1 MIRLS
6 ERISNTDSR
15 CSTSACIPR
24 TDPSETSSKGEGGCC
39 CDDDGTWVEKGD
51 EAKTFTG
58 HAYDWR
64 AATITIAGSMD
75 TRRAFS
81 TTGDVAIQLLRLT
94 AASADVF
101 PPLKSAAGAAL
112 HIAEMIK
119 ASGFKSNKAEWRELG
134 IYVQDAT
141 ASVVESIARLDTAE
155 DIGHKLEK
163 LQTTLAVAAKSIEE
177 EQALPLHRR
186 FGKFLRDPDMIIGIR
201 KNIDDAIALFQLI
214 ALDKLRRVPGA
225 SWDSSRLCLENTR
238 VDLIKDLMSWI
249 SSPGQANYSNHSGGA
264 SIMLLTAVAGAGKTT
279 IAHTIAQRCA
289 ENKRLGSC
297 FFFDRETDGRNS
309 PVALFTTMASDLSLL
324 DTRIAYRVATAI
336 EDDRSLPLAP
346 ISTQFDKLVFKPCE
360 GISITEPVA
369 IIIDALDE
377 AWDATL
383 LDILQNRV
391 EGLPRAFRILITSRM
406 RPELNRL
413 CHKAHVERTELD
425 IGALTNT
432 EDMVQYAAYKL
443 QQVAQDRD
451 LGDSWPGEELR
462 LRFTAK
468 AGGLFLWATTVCDY
482 LRRRDDPTEELRRL
496 TSESHAESTSA
507 ETRMDVLYATILESY
522 DWTDDS
528 FVASYSRV
536 MGTAIASKTPLTIL
550 AMKQLYH
557 GQTLASNYTL
567 QTLSPLLTG
576 MMDNGHESQPVRLLH
591 QSLRDFLVVRS
602 RFCSGYSRFALDEG
616 AMSSNLAVLCL
627 GVLNY
632 DLEQKMSFSEY
643 LSVASQ
649 NRGIPELGKGE
660 ISEALWYAC
669 RFWVDHV
676 CDVEDAGVVQEG
688 LLVLWE
694 NNITTWLAVM
704 ASNGQCRGLS
714 EVREWMENRLHHE
727 IMGRMR
733 RTYENYADACWNLS
747 EYLDYDDRRED
758 SLVVT
763 TDSVAVYR
771 QLAAEQP
778 DTHLNNLAM
787 QIVNLSR
794 CLSNLGRPEEGL
806 VLAEEAVG
814 IYRMT
819 TATNLQIPA
828 SKLDSALHTLS
839 VRLSEVGR
847 YEDALP
853 PIQEAVD
860 LRRKLATDLPAVY
873 TTKLATSLLQ
883 LSTCLYEMGR
893 NEDALPVVQEAV
905 DLQRKLAAD
914 QPSLYTPDL
923 ASSLHALSIGL
934 SELGRYED
942 GLSSIQEAVDL
953 RRKLATQA
961 PAVHI
966 PDLASSLHSLSVRL
980 SKLNRYEDALPPI
993 QEAVDLYRRLATD
1006 RPAVYIPDLALS
1018 LQMLSA
1024 CFYYL
1029 CRFAEGLPVTQEAV
1043 DLHRKLA
1050 AARPNVYSYYLADSL
1065 ITHSA
1070 SLSELGQHENALP
1083 PIQEA
1088 IIIHRSLAKDRP
1100 KIHLPKV
1107 AMSLYNL
1114 SWDLS
1119 QVARHEEALLAVQ
1132 ESVEIYRQLAG
1143 VRPAVFWKAFGDS
1156 LLRLSD
1162 ALRKLHRDTE
1172 ALAVTQEADQLQA

>member
-1 MIRLS
+1 M
-6 ERISNTDSR
+6 D
-15 CSTSACIPR
+15 
-24 TDPSETSSKGEGGCC
+24 
-39 CDDDGTWVEKGD
+39 
-51 EAKTFTG
+51 AK
-58 HAYDWR
+58 
-64 AATITIAGSMD
+64 
-75 TRRAFS
+75 RAFS
-81 TTGDVAIQLLRLT
+81 ITGDVAIQILRLT
-94 AASADVF
+94 AASADAF

-119 ASGFKSNKAEWRELG
+119 GFKSNKAEWRELG
-134 IYVQDAT
+134 TYVQDAT
-141 ASVVESIARLDTAE
+141 ASVVESTTRSDTAG

-163 LQTTLAVAAKSIEE
+163 LQTTLAAAAKSIEE
-177 EQALPLHRR
+177 EQALPLHKRL
-186 FGKFLRDPDMIIGIR
+186 GKFLRDPDMIVGIR
-201 KNIDDAIALFQLI
+201 KSIADAIALFQLSTTITSIIDIKRTLEVVETNGKRLSNITQLI

-238 VDLIKDLMSWI
+238 VELIKDLMSWI
-249 SSPGQANYSNHSGGA
+249 SSSSRTNYSNQSGGA

-309 PVALFTTMASDLSLL
+309 PIALFTTMASDLSRL
-324 DTRIAYRVATAI
+324 DTRIAYPIATAI

-346 ISTQFDKLVFKPCE
+346 ISTQFDKLVLKPCE

-383 LDILQNRV
+383 LDILQNRA

-406 RPELNRL
+406 RPELDRL
-413 CHKAHVERTELD
+413 CRKAHVERTELD

-451 LGDSWPGEELR
+451 LGDNWPGEELR
-462 LRFTAK
+462 SQFTAK
-468 AGGLFLWATTVCDY
+468 AGGLFLWAATVCDY

-496 TSESHAESTSA
+496 TSETHAASTSA
-507 ETRMDVLYATILESY
+507 EARMDMLYATILESY

-536 MGTAIASKTPLTIL
+536 MGTAIASKTPLTIS

-557 GQTLASNYTL
+557 GQTLASDYTL

-576 MMDNGHESQPVRLLH
+576 MIDNGQESQPVRLLH
-591 QSLRDFLVVRS
+591 QSLRDFLVARS
-602 RFCSGYSRFALDEG
+602 RSCSGYSRFALDEG
-616 AMSSNLAVLCL
+616 AMSSKLAVLCL
-627 GVLNY
+627 GILNH
-632 DLEQKMSFSEY
+632 DLEENRVFSEY
-643 LSVASQ
+643 LSAASQ
-649 NRGIPELGKGE
+649 NQGVPELGKGE

-669 RFWVDHV
+669 RFWADHV
-676 CDVEDAGVVQEG
+676 CDVTDAGIVQKG
-688 LLVLWE
+688 LLVLME
-694 NNITTWLAVM
+694 NYISIWLAVM

-714 EVREWMENRLHHE
+714 EVREWMENKLDHE
-727 IMGRMR
+727 SMQQMR
-733 RTYENYADACWNLS
+733 STYENYAAACWNLS
-747 EYLDYDDRRED
+747 GYLDYDDRRED
-758 SLVVT
+758 SFTLT

-778 DTHLNNLAM
+778 DTHLHNLAM
-787 QIVNLSR
+787 QIANLSR

-806 VLAEEAVG
+806 ALAEEAVG

-819 TATNLQIPA
+819 NATDIQIPA

-839 VRLSEVGR
+839 IRLSEVGR

-853 PIQEAVD
+853 PIQEAVE
-860 LRRKLATDLPAVY
+860 LRRKLATDLPATY
-873 TTKLATSLLQ
+873 TTKLATSLLH
-883 LSTCLYEMGR
+883 LSVGLHEMGR
-893 NEDALPVVQEAV
+893 YEDALPVVQEAV

-914 QPSLYTPDL
+914 QPSLHIIDL
-923 ASSLHALSIGL
+923 ASSLHALSISL
-934 SELGRYED
+934 SELGRYEE

-961 PAVHI
+961 PVVHT

-980 SKLNRYEDALPPI
+980 SKLDRYEDALPPI
-993 QEAVDLYRRLATD
+993 KEAVYLYRELVTN
-1006 RPAVYIPDLALS
+1006 RPAVYTSDLALS

-1024 CFYYL
+1024 CFYDL

-1043 DLHRKLA
+1043 DLQRKLA
-1050 AARPNVYSYYLADSL
+1050 AARPNVYSCYLADSL

-1070 SLSELGQHENALP
+1070 FLSKLDQHENALP

-1088 IIIHRSLAKDRP
+1088 IMIHRSLAKDRP

-1119 QVARHEEALLAVQ
+1119 QVARHEEALLAAQ

-1143 VRPAVFWKAFGDS
+1143 VRPAVFRNAFGDS
-1156 LLRLSD
+1156 LWRLSD

-1172 ALAVTQEADQLQA
+1172 ASAATQEADQL